1 MTLLLYALGSHE
13 LHCKIVRPKDLFVR
27 KTIRQLPFNARE
39 MFATL
44 GSTIPFTSCNGGPK
58 YECVV
63 ALVYELSLFFN
74 PSPLCFLSLLPSLLV
89 HLLLRFFQFPWLSQV
104 FSTAADGQTSV
115 EIVVCQGERE
125 MARDNKDLG
134 RFQLVG
140 LQLQPPL

>member
-1 MTLLLYALGSHE
+1 MCGS
-13 LHCKIVRPKDLFVR
+13 
-27 KTIRQLPFNARE
+27 
-39 MFATL
+39 
-44 GSTIPFTSCNGGPK
+44 
-58 YECVV
+58 
-63 ALVYELSLFFN
+63 LVYELSPFFN
-74 PSPLCFLSLLPSLLV
+74 PSPLCFLSLLPSLLG

-140 LQLQPPL
+140 LHCSRGITNHPCCVISLMCILLGCPSYIS

>member
-1 MTLLLYALGSHE
+1 M
-13 LHCKIVRPKDLFVR
+13 C
-27 KTIRQLPFNARE
+27 
-39 MFATL
+39 
-44 GSTIPFTSCNGGPK
+44 GGFS
-58 YECVV
+58 
-63 ALVYELSLFFN
+63 VYMNSAS
-74 PSPLCFLSLLPSLLV
+74 SPLRFLSLLPLLLV

-140 LQLQPPL
+140 LHFNRHCSGGITPITLVV